1 MNANASASVNVNLN
15 AKVQN
20 YYKSKRSPDALK
32 FHEELLNQSN
42 PLKRLRNI
50 THDVSPKTNKHMI
63 SKNNKLVESVD
74 LFKYTDEIDES

>member
-1 MNANASASVNVNLN
+1 MNANANASVNLNVN
-15 AKVQN
+15 AKVQS